1 MFGHQDDRQDDNK
14 DDEHSA
20 SAVQEVAPDH
30 SQEHGQHDHSAP
42 ANDDGGADSNA
53 AGDDSAP
60 QDTGDDGAWQHP
72 GEPAAD
78 SSGQISDIVAP
89 SGGHNPNPFPPMP
102 APSHQGPSD
111 DDAKVPHELIDI
123 KQKALGSLAPLID
136 KLDQTPE
143 EKFRTT
149 MMMIQA
155 SDDQSLVKA
164 AYDAASSIED
174 EKVRA
179 QALLDVVNE
188 INYFTQH
195 PKPENQ

>member
-1 MFGHQDDRQDDNK
+1 MFGHQDDRQDDNNH
-14 DDEHSA
+14 DEHGA
-20 SAVQEVAPDH
+20 AAVQEVAPDH
-30 SQEHGQHDHSAP
+30 AQDQGQQDHSAP
-42 ANDDGGADSNA
+42 A
-53 AGDDSAP
+53 DDSSAADDNASPDDSTP
-60 QDTGDDGAWQHP
+60 QGTGDDGAWQHP
-72 GEPAAD
+72 GEPVDD
-78 SSGQISDIVAP
+78 SPGPISDIVAP
-89 SGGHNPNPFPPMP
+89 VGGHNPNPVPAMP
-102 APSHQGPSD
+102 SPSHHGLSD

-123 KQKALGSLAPLID
+123 KQKALGSLTPLID

-164 AYDAASSIED
+164 AYDAANSIED

-195 PKPENQ
+195 PKPDSQ